1 MKGQFYSYLGIKNKF
16 VKENTH
22 TKKKRK
28 MREEMVTSFKQKTKI
43 ARASRVWPHTCHEPC
58 SDPLE
63 TSFRKKFC
71 VEVKNKILNY
81 VRFKLGALKE
91 NATKIKYTSTSRC
104 NGIFLLT
111 N

>member
-1 MKGQFYSYLGIKNKF
+1 M
-16 VKENTH
+16 
-22 TKKKRK
+22 
-28 MREEMVTSFKQKTKI
+28 
-43 ARASRVWPHTCHEPC
+43 
-58 SDPLE
+58 
-63 TSFRKKFC
+63 
-71 VEVKNKILNY
+71 KNKILNY